1 MTPPPAETEHDEDT
15 AAFFEEIENN
25 QGKEFSTCSAS
36 DAFNQVWQC
45 YCKDHMNDAWH
56 VERHLTCSLCIF
68 LALRS
73 QALNYYRYGSKKDC
87 GAKYDDFKFCLSTK
101 TKSAS
106 VADVSIKEAL
116 AWM

>member
-45 YCKDHMNDAWH
+45 Y
-56 VERHLTCSLCIF
+56 S
-68 LALRS
+68 LRS

-106 VADVSIKEAL
+106 VADAMIRKREEEKRLDKQKQRSSEDVWELHA
-116 AWM
+116 